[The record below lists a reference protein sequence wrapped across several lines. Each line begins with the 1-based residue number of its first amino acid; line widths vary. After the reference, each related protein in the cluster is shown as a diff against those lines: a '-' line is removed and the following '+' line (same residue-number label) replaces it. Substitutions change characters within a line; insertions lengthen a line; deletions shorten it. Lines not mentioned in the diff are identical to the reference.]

1 MASLRSLTAFKD
13 RNGNVYPI
21 PVPSGWVD
29 HRVFAA
35 ATAETHTGPT
45 GAAFVMVTPTVDAYV
60 NLGGTAAVPAADVTD
75 GTGSVLVPA
84 GTSRLFSITPADATF
99 SFIASAAGIVQL
111 EFWS

>member
-1 MASLRSLTAFKD
+1 MASLRSLQAFRD

-21 PVPSGWVD
+21 PVPADWVD

-35 ATAETHTGPT
+35 ATAETHTGPA
-45 GAAFVMVTPTVDAYV
+45 GAAFCMVTPTVDSYV
-60 NLGGTAAVPAADVTD
+60 NLSGTAVVPAADVTD

-84 GTSRLFSITPADATF
+84 GTSRLFSVVGDVTF
-99 SFIASAAGIVQL
+99 SFIASAAGVMQL